1 MFAYLNGTIQKKLP
15 KNIILTVNDVGYLVS
30 VPNNLFERL
39 KEKQKIELYLYTKV
53 REDDISLYGFETVDE
68 LEFFKLLLNVNG
80 IGPKLAMEILS
91 QNIDKA
97 KIAIMNGDIAFLSSI
112 SGIGKKTAER
122 ILVEL
127 KGKVTV
133 EDISR
138 IHTGLEKDLDDEI
151 IEALENLGYQR
162 FEIVRKLK
170 KIPETL
176 TTSEEIITHFLRNV

>member
-1 MFAYLNGTIQKKLP
+1 MLAYLHGTIQKKLT
-15 KNIILTVNDVGYLVS
+15 KSLIVKVNDIGYLVS
-30 VPNNLFERL
+30 VPSNLFEKL

-91 QNIDKA
+91 QNTEKA
-97 KIAIMNGDIAFLSSI
+97 KAAIMSGNIVFLSSI
-112 SGIGKKTAER
+112 SGIGTKTAER
-122 ILVEL
+122 IIMEL
-127 KGKVTV
+127 KGKVAV

-138 IHTGLEKDLDDEI
+138 VHTSLESSMSDEV

-170 KIPETL
+170 NLPEAI
-176 TTSEEIITHFLRNV
+176 TTTEEIITHFLRNA